1 MNHTFSK
8 AQGRIHNSS
17 SKAGSRGSSRKAQG
31 KAQRKSERKK
41 RTTKT
46 QAAGQPSEQ
55 RAASV
60 ASTPEPSL
68 SRVEEEESENRAK
81 SSSCCCCCQS
91 RQKSSKTKESPCSWF
106 LSMFGLE
113 KRKKI
118 DDFVVFDDQSALDQS
133 LLWPENGSQPKP
145 DDYLEFAPEHERG
158 LAEQTSNAALPD
170 PPEDRIDY

>member
-1 MNHTFSK
+1 MNHTFIK
-8 AQGRIHNSS
+8 AQGRIDNSS
-17 SKAGSRGSSRKAQG
+17 SKTGSRASTRKAQ
-31 KAQRKSERKK
+31 RESERRK

-60 ASTPEPSL
+60 ASTPEPSS
-68 SRVEEEESENRAK
+68 SRVEEENSDAENTPRAK
-81 SSSCCCCCQS
+81 SSSCCCCCHS
-91 RQKSSKTKESPCSWF
+91 RQKSSKTNESPCSWF

-118 DDFVVFDDQSALDQS
+118 DDFVVFDEQSALDQS
-133 LLWPENGSQPKP
+133 LLWPENGSQPTP
-145 DDYLEFAPEHERG
+145 DDYLEFAPGHERG
-158 LAEQTSNAALPD
+158 LAEQTSNAALPA